1 MATGRK
7 SYPYELKLSAV
18 ESALEGVESYA
29 QIRDHYN
36 IASTAPLRRWVAAY
50 RKGGNEALKPKTKG
64 RPRVLVYEDVLSE
77 ELVKERN
84 RLRRENEQLLRK
96 LRG

>member
-1 MATGRK
+1 MVVERK
-7 SYPYELKLSAV
+7 SYSYELKLAAV
-18 ESALEGVESYA
+18 KSALAGVESYA
-29 QIRDHYN
+29 QIRDRYN

-50 RKGGNEALKPKTKG
+50 RKGGKEALKPKTKG
-64 RPRVLVYEDVLSE
+64 RPRVLMCDDVLSE
-77 ELVKERN
+77 EFIKERN